1 MVPNIIHECDLS
13 IVFQFVNMVSS
24 SVFLHWCYSY
34 RLRMDE
40 SKSETNVKSCEECA
54 VICYIFHVMYG
65 RNSVC
70 CNG

>member
-13 IVFQFVNMVSS
+13 IVFQFVNVVSS
-24 SVFLHWCYSY
+24 SVFLHWCYNY